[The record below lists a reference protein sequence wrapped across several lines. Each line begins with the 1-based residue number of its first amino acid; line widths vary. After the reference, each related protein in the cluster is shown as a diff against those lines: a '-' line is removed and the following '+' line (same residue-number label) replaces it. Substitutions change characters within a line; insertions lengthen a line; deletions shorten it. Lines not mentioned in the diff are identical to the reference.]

1 MSKVSDR
8 FGLIAAAV
16 VVAAASWTLLHYSG
30 NWFFPVATLIAL
42 AALLADNRRL
52 KKRLRDLGEDLRTR
66 K

>member
-8 FGLIAAAV
+8 IGLIAAGV

-52 KKRLRDLGEDLRTR
+52 KKRLRDLGEDSRSR